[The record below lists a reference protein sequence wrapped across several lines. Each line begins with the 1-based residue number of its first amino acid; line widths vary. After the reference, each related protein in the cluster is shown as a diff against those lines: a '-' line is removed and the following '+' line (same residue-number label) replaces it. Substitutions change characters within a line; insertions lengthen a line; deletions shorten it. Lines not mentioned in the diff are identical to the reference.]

1 MADSPAVGQLLA
13 QAAVDRGVAARL
25 IENHRAQL
33 SQAGVDLPSTIAV
46 HVYKNDATTMHAVL
60 PVEMPGELDAAR
72 RVNPTA
78 AKVFERAW
86 RDAAFKSRLMA
97 SPRQAFVETTGLT
110 PPSSLKLV
118 AHENTPTSI
127 NLVIPY
133 IPTSE
138 LSDADLER
146 VAGGKGDSGC
156 STSVQVGYSLV
167 GAAPEV
173 AAANLGVGGAVG
185 AVGALTMLGGGL
197 ASAFK

>member
-1 MADSPAVGQLLA
+1 MRRRHHAAQIPKERPMADSPAVSQLLA
-13 QAAVDRGVAARL
+13 QAAVDRVVAARL
-25 IENHRAQL
+25 IENPRAQL
-33 SQAGVDLPSTIAV
+33 SQAGVDLPPTIAV

-60 PVEMPGELDAAR
+60 PVEMAGELDAAR
-72 RVNPTA
+72 GVNPTA

-86 RDAAFKSRLMA
+86 RDTAFKSRLMA
-97 SPRQAFVETTGLT
+97 SPRQAFVEATGLT

-138 LSDADLER
+138 LSDADLEQ

-156 STSVQVGYSLV
+156 ST
-167 GAAPEV
+167 
-173 AAANLGVGGAVG
+173 
-185 AVGALTMLGGGL
+185 
-197 ASAFK
+197 